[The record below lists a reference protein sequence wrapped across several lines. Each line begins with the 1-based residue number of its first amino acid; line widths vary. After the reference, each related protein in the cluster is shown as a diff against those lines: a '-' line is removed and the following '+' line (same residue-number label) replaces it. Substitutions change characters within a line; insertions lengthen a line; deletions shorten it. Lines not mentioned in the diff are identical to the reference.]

1 MVFPGRDP
9 ELGVAL
15 LAKVALSPLWFLTQK
30 IEKSI
35 EQLFS
40 RDVTIED
47 WDSLK
52 WNEFDANGF

>member
-15 LAKVALSPLWFLTQK
+15 LAKVALSPLWLLTQK

-47 WDSLK
+47 RNSLK
-52 WNEFDANGF
+52 

>member
-1 MVFPGRDP
+1 
-9 ELGVAL
+9 
-15 LAKVALSPLWFLTQK
+15 LTQK